1 MKHAQRIDCPFP
13 CLRGKVGMGGN
24 GYGEFYCHGWQLAM
38 PFSMNMKSTRTQQAG
53 SVILEALIAILIFS
67 IGILAVVGMQATAI
81 SNVADAK
88 YRSTAGFLAN
98 QIVGTVWATR
108 LNTINANASNVM
120 AASPDP
126 TFACNPC
133 GSANG
138 NAYTQAWAVSGV
150 AADMPNGVAS
160 IAISGAVVT
169 VTIGWQPPRAVV
181 AHRHVVSTF
190 ID

>member
-1 MKHAQRIDCPFP
+1 
-13 CLRGKVGMGGN
+13 
-24 GYGEFYCHGWQLAM
+24 
-38 PFSMNMKSTRTQQAG
+38 MNMKRAKTRQTG

-67 IGILAVVGMQATAI
+67 VGILALVGMQATAI
-81 SNVADAK
+81 NSVADAK

-108 LNTINANASNVM
+108 QNAVVANASNVM
-120 AASPDP
+120 AANPDP
-126 TFACNPC
+126 TFACSPC
-133 GSANG
+133 GAANG

-150 AADMPNGVAS
+150 AAQLPSGTAS

-169 VTIGWQPPRAVV
+169 VTLGWQPPKDVV